1 MSGIGKT
8 TLAAKLV
15 EQIKDKFDYVIWRS
29 LRSAPPLELLQQNL
43 RKFLLSY
50 PPYSLFGN
58 RHQSR
63 SQPRNHD
70 SISELIEL
78 LRKSR
83 CLVILDDVEM
93 LFSSGKLAG
102 SYRSGYEDYGCLFK
116 QVAELSHQSCFLL
129 ISSEAPKEI
138 SVGTRRAVSVESI
151 QQNIYSYD
159 SPLFKGGGGGS
170 CHSLQLNGLSLA
182 AARELFSQQGLIPDE
197 NWDKLIEQY
206 QGNPLWLKIVSTTIA
221 DLFGGNVGQLLEY
234 DPLFL
239 PEDVKC
245 RLQQECDRLSD
256 LEKQVI
262 SILAA
267 ESQPV
272 SLTKLRDILPISPA
286 NLPDAI
292 QSLMRRSLIIKQPF
306 QKMTRFKLQAV
317 MRQYLNHSS
326 NQKHKR
332 DRPA

>member
-1 MSGIGKT
+1 MQELISGLDTQGPYPNIT
-8 TLAAKLV
+8 
-15 EQIKDKFDYVIWRS
+15 DYQS
-29 LRSAPPLELLQQNL
+29 LT
-43 RKFLLSY
+43 
-50 PPYSLFGN
+50 
-58 RHQSR
+58 R

-93 LFSSGKLAG
+93 LFCRGKLAG

-138 SVGTRRAVSVESI
+138 YFGTRHTVSVESTH
-151 QQNIYSYD
+151 QCCQ
-159 SPLFKGGGGGS
+159 
-170 CHSLQLNGLSLA
+170 SLQLNGLSLS
-182 AARELFSQQGLIPDE
+182 AARELLSQQGLIPDE

-221 DLFGGNVGQLLEY
+221 DLFGGNVGELFEY

-239 PEDVKC
+239 PEDLKC
-245 RLQQECDRLSD
+245 RLQQQCDRLSE
-256 LEKQVI
+256 LEQQVI
-262 SILAA
+262 SVLAA
-267 ESQPV
+267 ESQPL
-272 SLTKLRDILPISPA
+272 SLAKLRDSLPVAPA
-286 NLPDAI
+286 NLPYAI
-292 QSLMRRSLIIKQPF
+292 QSVMGRSLITKQPS
-306 QKMTRFKLQAV
+306 QKITRFKLEPV

-326 NQKHKR
+326 HQRKR
-332 DRPA
+332 AIAQS